1 MHEKIGVPPKYV
13 YRLLRNQ
20 SEQDKV
26 HAYISPCM
34 PTYVCVCMPWI
45 GLPDVRGQTS
55 SLDDQGRCFIT
66 LIDARPAGPPKMLVN
81 TFQSHLW
88 IGLGWS
94 GVQKWA
100 ESRLGW
106 SIVRWP
112 GWF

>member
-1 MHEKIGVPPKYV
+1 
-13 YRLLRNQ
+13 
-20 SEQDKV
+20 
-26 HAYISPCM
+26 M
-34 PTYVCVCMPWI
+34 PQV
-45 GLPDVRGQTS
+45 GLPAVRGQTS
-55 SLDDQGRCFIT
+55 RLDDQGICFKI
-66 LIDARPAGPPKMLVN
+66 LIDAKPAGPPKMLVN

-88 IGLGWS
+88 VTLGWS